1 MPQIY
6 ANGIYI
12 VPHSDGTTTIG
23 STSERNWLEPFN
35 TDYQLHELIKRAEDI
50 CPTIKNAKLIKK
62 WAGIRPKARRREP
75 LIGKIPRSDSI
86 YLAMGGFKIGFGIAH
101 EIGVSVADLIENKP
115 NSLPKSYTIGHH
127 LE

>member
-1 MPQIY
+1 MQMEFI
-6 ANGIYI
+6 I

-23 STSERNWLEPFN
+23 STSESNWLEPFN
-35 TDYQLHELIKRAEDI
+35 TDYQPHELRKRAEDI

-101 EIGVSVADLIENKP
+101 EIGISVADLN
-115 NSLPKSYTIGHH
+115 
-127 LE
+127 